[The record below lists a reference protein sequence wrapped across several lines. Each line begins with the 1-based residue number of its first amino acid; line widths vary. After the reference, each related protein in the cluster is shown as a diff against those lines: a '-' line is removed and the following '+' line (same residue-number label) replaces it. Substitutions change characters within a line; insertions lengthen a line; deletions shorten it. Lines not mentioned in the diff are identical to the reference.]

1 MTPLSLAD
9 LLTLPAGREL
19 DAEIAKLQDH
29 TIKWDAWTKGEPYI
43 VTQVKDDE
51 GKQWEDGRIVPRY
64 SIGWADS
71 EPLLAEMLAGEL
83 GVSLSNTGNGGIRFR
98 AWNVRQNYIADVPS
112 LADAPLAICRAWA
125 TWKMGGE
132 A

>member
-71 EPLLAEMLAGEL
+71 EPLLAEMLAA
-83 GVSLSNTGNGGIRFR
+83 GVIIRLWLMLDFGFEIT
-98 AWNVRQNYIADVPS
+98 ALNKFHTTVPT
-112 LADAPLAICRAWA
+112 LDDAPLAISRAWA
-125 TWKMGGE
+125 TWKMGGK